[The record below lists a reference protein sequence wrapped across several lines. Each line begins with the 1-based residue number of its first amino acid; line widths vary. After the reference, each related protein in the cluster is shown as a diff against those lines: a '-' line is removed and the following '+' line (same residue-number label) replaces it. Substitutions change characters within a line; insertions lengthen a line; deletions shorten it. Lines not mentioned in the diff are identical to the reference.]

1 MKILNLFPL
10 TILQDN
16 IIIDENERQDLAYE
30 ITEMQKINNQN
41 KKSSFAWTGDTKVRV
56 FVQ

>member
-30 ITEMQKINNQN
+30 ITEMQKI
-41 KKSSFAWTGDTKVRV
+41 K
-56 FVQ
+56 